1 MDGASGGVGARA
13 QAAMRYLIVMHKTRA
28 GYCAGAPDV
37 PGCVATGATREE
49 TESRFREALA
59 LHLEGEPLPEPRA
72 QAVEVDGYNVVI
84 EETDN
89 GYRAEPQDIED
100 VVAAADTPER
110 AEALIRETIAWRLE
124 NLRLRGEP
132 PPKRISEILYVDAD
146 VAVPA

>member
-1 MDGASGGVGARA
+1 
-13 QAAMRYLIVMHKTRA
+13 MRYLVVMHKTGT

-37 PGCVATGATREE
+37 PGCVAAGATREE
-49 TESRFREALA
+49 TESLFREALA
-59 LHLEGEPLPEPRA
+59 FHLEGEPIPEPRA

-89 GYRAEPQDIED
+89 GYRAEPQDIEN

-124 NLRLRGEP
+124 NLRLCGEP
-132 PPKRISEILYVDAD
+132 PPERISEILYVAAD
-146 VAVPA
+146 VPVPA

>member
-1 MDGASGGVGARA
+1 
-13 QAAMRYLIVMHKTRA
+13 MRYLVVMHKTGT

-49 TESRFREALA
+49 TESLFREALA
-59 LHLEGEPLPEPRA
+59 LHIEGEPLPEPRA
-72 QAVEVDGYNVVI
+72 QAVEIDGYNVVV

-89 GYRAEPQDIED
+89 GYRAEPQDIEN
-100 VVAAADTPER
+100 VLVAADTPER

-124 NLRLRGEP
+124 SLRLRGEP

-146 VAVPA
+146 IAVPA